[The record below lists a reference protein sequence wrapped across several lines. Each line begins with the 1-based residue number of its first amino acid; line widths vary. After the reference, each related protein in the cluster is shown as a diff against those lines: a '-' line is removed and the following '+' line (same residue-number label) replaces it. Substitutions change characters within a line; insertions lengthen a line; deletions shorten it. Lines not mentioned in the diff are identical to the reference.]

1 MRNVTVAATQMACT
15 WDREETLSRAAF
27 WAFTGKHIFLILCYM
42 RKNFILHRETPDFVH
57 GKRSLAPLAS
67 ASAGINGFRR
77 QPGEWH
83 CRGRSF

>member
-15 WDREETLSRAAF
+15 WDREETLSRAADLVEEAAQKGANIVLLQELF
-27 WAFTGKHIFLILCYM
+27 
-42 RKNFILHRETPDFVH
+42 ETPDFVY

-67 ASAGINGFRR
+67 ASAGINGSRR
-77 QPGEWH
+77 QPEEWH